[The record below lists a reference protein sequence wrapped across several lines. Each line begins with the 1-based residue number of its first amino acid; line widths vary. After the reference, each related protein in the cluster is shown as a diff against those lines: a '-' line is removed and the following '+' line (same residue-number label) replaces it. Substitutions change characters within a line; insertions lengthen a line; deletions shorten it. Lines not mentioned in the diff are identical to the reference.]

1 VGVLVR
7 GLRRRLARE
16 EIEMTCRTHWQA
28 RRRRGAFAATT
39 MGFALFTAACSSQQ
53 AYGAGQAWQRL
64 ECSKIKDT
72 QERSRCMASSST
84 SYEEYKRQAE
94 AAKSGK

>member
-1 VGVLVR
+1 MT
-7 GLRRRLARE
+7 RRTPSPAIRL
-16 EIEMTCRTHWQA
+16 H
-28 RRRRGAFAATT
+28 GAFAATA

-64 ECSKIKDT
+64 ECSKINDA